1 VAFNPEEHLIEI
13 GGKKYLETKYRL
25 MWFRQDHPS
34 GCISTE
40 IATYDPLVVRCVVS
54 DENGR
59 TLATGHGT
67 AIDTGKAV
75 WRGRAIEKAE
85 TAAQGRALG
94 AAGYGTQFAMEG
106 DDDNEAAHLADAP
119 VKERP
124 AQPKTPVAG
133 SWRGHFLDDPES
145 VGLFRGWMEK
155 KFTLSP
161 DKVLESVGLDH
172 DNMPRNGKAACEEV
186 IRRVI
191 ASGGSENSTPVRANA
206 LEWVEDAKSKYF
218 IVDTVLGKL
227 RLYGS
232 RKEAAA
238 KLGNPAVETAKAG
251 DTFNATLALAW
262 TIAEGAEFA
271 TEAGWNVL
279 PDANQSSFEVAF

>member
-1 VAFNPEEHLIEI
+1 VAFNPEAHLIEI
-13 GGKKYLETKYRL
+13 GGKKYLETKYRV
-25 MWFRQDHPS
+25 MYFRQDHPN
-34 GCISTE
+34 GCIATE
-40 IATYDPLVVRCVVS
+40 ILSHDPLVVRAVVS

-59 TLATGHGT
+59 VLATGHGT
-67 AIDTGKAV
+67 AIDNNKAV

-119 VKERP
+119 VKRP
-124 AQPKTPVAG
+124 AQPKNPVAG
-133 SWRGHFLDDPES
+133 KSPHFLDDS
-145 VGLFRGWMEK
+145 TAVDLFHDWMEK
-155 KFTLSP
+155 QFTLSP
-161 DKVLESVGLDH
+161 DKVLESVGLEYG
-172 DNMPRNGKAACEEV
+172 NIPRDGRDACKEV

-191 ASGGSENSTPVRANA
+191 ASGGSENSTPVLANA

>member
-1 VAFNPEEHLIEI
+1 VAFNPEEHLIDLR
-13 GGKKYLETKYRL
+13 GKKYLETKYRL
-25 MWFRQDHPS
+25 MWFRQEHPN
-34 GCISTE
+34 GCVATE
-40 IATYDPLVVRCVVS
+40 ILSHDPLVVRCVVS
-54 DENGR
+54 DESGR
-59 TLATGHGT
+59 VLATGHGT

-75 WRGRAIEKAE
+75 WSGRSIEKAE

-94 AAGYGTQFAMEG
+94 AGGYGTQFAMEG

-119 VKERP
+119 VKRP
-124 AQPKTPVAG
+124 AQPKNPVAAG
-133 SWRGHFLDDPES
+133 KSPHFLDDPKAI
-145 VGLFRGWMEK
+145 GLFETWMEK

-161 DKVLESVGLDH
+161 DKVLESVGLEY
-172 DNMPRNGKAACEEV
+172 DNLPRDGKAACNEV

-191 ASGGSENSTPVRANA
+191 ASGGSENSTPVLANA